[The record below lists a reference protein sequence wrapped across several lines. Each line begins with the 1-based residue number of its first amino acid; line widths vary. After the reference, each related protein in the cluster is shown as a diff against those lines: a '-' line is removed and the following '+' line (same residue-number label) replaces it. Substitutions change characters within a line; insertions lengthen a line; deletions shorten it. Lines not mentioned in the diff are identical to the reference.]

1 MPLLLPLL
9 VSSCV
14 EPSLIL
20 KSFPSGSYTLLLKPL
35 GLNVGCGC
43 YWLLLAAASASI
55 MMALKVSLE
64 LLLVAV
70 SVAEGVWDVVWF
82 RGVSVLNLLEGR

>member
-1 MPLLLPLL
+1 
-9 VSSCV
+9 
-14 EPSLIL
+14 
-20 KSFPSGSYTLLLKPL
+20 
-35 GLNVGCGC
+35 
-43 YWLLLAAASASI
+43 